1 MSYGTWKGW
10 CLYKYSYTNVDPKQ
24 FKHPTPHM
32 KGAKGSQHHFRAEEG
47 GHTNQHQGGQ
57 V

>member
-1 MSYGTWKGW
+1 MQN
-10 CLYKYSYTNVDPKQ
+10 YTNVDPKQ
-24 FKHPTPHM
+24 FWNTPPHM
-32 KGAKGSQHHFRAEEG
+32 KEAKGNQNHFRAEEG

>member
-1 MSYGTWKGW
+1 VAWSNACWKVWMSSFFCTHYFSFA
-10 CLYKYSYTNVDPKQ
+10 L
-24 FKHPTPHM
+24 HM
-32 KGAKGSQHHFRAEEG
+32 NGAKESQHHFRAKKG